1 MHKIHLLIIL
11 LAFQSLFAFSEKTFV
26 INSGHSRQVQS
37 FSQQDNNILYSCDAR
52 GTLMKWDTKTKS
64 LIEKLQISYLTIKS
78 ITVNSTGTKLAVV
91 ETDNISSFRL
101 SVWDLKNKVKLFSH
115 KMEGLPL
122 FIKFSPSSKYII
134 YSKTD
139 WNGLIFLDSNR
150 GSEIPLIF
158 EDYGIVSSVYITSSE
173 KTLMF
178 YSPSGNIQ
186 YWNLTNGKLKAKPI
200 ITRKNLSSINMTE
213 DGTLMTAFDSEHL
226 YLISLQNGSTLFTE
240 KISNVQYTKIDKL
253 NNRLIVLYKENNNYK
268 IGTWLISRI
277 NNRNTLL
284 KQKDIEISANIT
296 PSAGFE
302 ILNNS
307 LYFSGLLGEIFKIDI
322 NTNNIIVFSKNII
335 SSIYDVNFFNGELLL
350 ATKNNIIALK
360 SNIFSNQSTLSSKAD
375 ITLVKYLNPFND
387 PTGIVSNNNNF
398 YIYPLDNQ
406 QGIIKIFN
414 NYNFFTVSNN
424 FSSPILSVKL
434 INGNFITL
442 EKDGTCRIINSTNGT
457 NIFKYSSFGINSLVS
472 VFGNNLIAGRNRT
485 AYLKSPLLHINPI
498 TEEVVPIQESNII
511 IFKVDYDNITRTLY
525 TLGFE
530 ERKTGLITVLKS
542 HAGKNWELTDTIM
555 TYPGE
560 DQSGT
565 FVVDELKSRIY
576 LSIGNSGIIMYGWG
590 GFTEMEKN
598 NHLPKKLFIHG
609 DFLISL
615 NIDSSITVWNT
626 NNGKVILNYFLLKDN
641 KWIAENSENKIIV
654 SDNSLYSL
662 IN

>member
-1 MHKIHLLIIL
+1 
-11 LAFQSLFAFSEKTFV
+11 
-26 INSGHSRQVQS
+26 
-37 FSQQDNNILYSCDAR
+37 
-52 GTLMKWDTKTKS
+52 MKWDTKTKS
-64 LIEKLQISYLTIKS
+64 LIEKLQISYLTIKD

-101 SVWDLKNKVKLFSH
+101 SVWDLKNKVILFSH

-122 FIKFSPSSKYII
+122 FIKFSPSGKYII

-139 WNGLIFLDSNR
+139 WNGLIFLDSKR
-150 GSEIPLIF
+150 GSEVPLIF

-200 ITRKNLSSINMTE
+200 VTRKNLTSINMTE
-213 DGTLMTAFDSEHL
+213 DGTLMTALDSENL
-226 YLISLQNGSTLFTE
+226 YLINLQNGSTLFTE

-253 NNRLIVLYKENNNYK
+253 SNRLIILYKENNNYK
-268 IGTWLISRI
+268 IGIWLISRK
-277 NNRNTLL
+277 NNQNTLI
-284 KQKDIEISANIT
+284 KQKDIEITSNIT
-296 PSAGFE
+296 PNAGFE

-322 NTNNIIVFSKNII
+322 NTTKTTIFSKNIL
-335 SSIYDVNFFNGELLL
+335 SSIFDINILDGKILL
-350 ATKNNIIALK
+350 ATKNNIIALNA
-360 SNIFSNQSTLSSKAD
+360 NIFTNKSTISSKSD
-375 ITLVKYLNPFND
+375 ITLIKYSNPFND
-387 PTGIVSNNNNF
+387 STGIVCNNKNF

-414 NYNFFTVSNN
+414 YNSFNTVSNN
-424 FSSPILSVKL
+424 FSSPLVSVKL
-434 INGNFITL
+434 LKGNFITL
-442 EKDGTCRIINSTNGT
+442 EKDGTCRITNSTNGS

-472 VFGNNLIAGRNRT
+472 VYENNLIAGRNRT
-485 AYLKSPLLHINPI
+485 AYLKSPLLHINPV

-530 ERKTGLITVLKS
+530 ERKSGLITVLKS
-542 HAGKNWELTDTIM
+542 HRGKNWELTETIM

-576 LSIGNSGIIMYGWG
+576 LSIGNSGLIMYGWG

-598 NHLPKKLFIHG
+598 KHLPKKLFIHG

-626 NNGKVILNYFLLKDN
+626 NNGKIILNYFLLEDN
-641 KWIAENSENKIIV
+641 KWIAVNSIHKIIV